1 MFERIGFSSLLGPA
15 VLSAALAAAS
25 ATSASPTRLLSGMP
39 PARDRVLIPTGD
51 GIAGFASRMAPKS
64 PDTLEVH
71 AFLVEYLLEK
81 PDNSA
86 TTGNGT
92 FGSDSS
98 TRTHLESWRARRDS
112 TRLHYLK
119 LFQGVSEYWRTA
131 SGGKLEVEFRVFP
144 EQQGAKPYTLPRTI
158 GQYSPVGPAK
168 NQSRASFDS
177 IYVVRI
183 MEMVA
188 DAARLAA
195 ADPKGPF
202 SVALP
207 TTPTRN
213 RAYMMIHAGAS
224 RSSDGGE
231 GGAGSA
237 NTAADIGDFTVGPA
251 DHVYLGIRKLVRDS
265 AYLKD
270 TLGVVLDTTKASSG
284 ASTID
289 TLKNLLVMS
298 ETATQ
303 DGMNWGLRGTAAN
316 LVGRALGLPDL
327 YDTWRGMSVMG
338 QFCVM
343 DWAGSYL
350 GRNSTPA
357 LPSAWP
363 RLFMGWATPI
373 VATPS
378 TATRIRLPAVRP
390 GHDTV
395 LVVRINDG
403 EYLLVENRQRTDF
416 SGDVW
421 VKTGTLGNDST
432 TWRTTPDSLDKFLK
446 DSTKT
451 RGYVLGSS
459 PDAGLP
465 GSGLLVWH
473 VNEWLLRELVR
484 SGAPNS
490 YLGDTLSD
498 RYKGI
503 TLVQASGKQTLGRV
517 FQGIT
522 GQSASDVGSGSD
534 ILPHIR
540 RRTSG
545 MDTITAIGPEGY
557 ASTGSLLGGRSL
569 VTLRSPWPT
578 VDSLPQKGT
587 SSLEGDSVWT
597 PGAAALIVELDWGA
611 LRKSSDAFPVRTV
624 PAWGDQAMVPGP
636 ASLPRSV
643 WILDTTGRA
652 QLYDSTGAHW
662 FSAKDTVRIV
672 AGWDSTPTAF
682 QNRPQ
687 LDTILVP
694 LAKIGSNMGRP
705 AQSAVGADTLA
716 VRDAE
721 RMVRF
726 KWPAPD
732 AFLSANR
739 DSARFLD
746 TTLDGRFTA
755 GPVFAAGAF
764 WIGDSTG
771 GLFAV
776 GSKGIVRS
784 ISTKLSSLQSI
795 CATVQGGKPA
805 LAAVDSNGTAGVVD
819 LSSGET
825 TRLESASLERAPGES
840 FQVLST
846 DFDRDGSAD
855 IAVIGSFGHAIL
867 WSGASRAAF
876 AGWPRHFP
884 RGAGSVGEPGSAA
897 LGDMNADGR
906 PELVFGGTD
915 RIYAVEASGVPLQG
929 WPARIVAT
937 ESIGQSTAS
946 RPYPS
951 GILGSSP
958 LVANLD
964 ANGALEVLAGTSN
977 GQIQA
982 WTGTGKV
989 FGGTALAKTSGS
1001 GVAPSYEQTRW
1012 PLAAGGQVLDSTR
1025 PPYLPLAFVSGKADK
1040 LLALSSLSSVD
1051 GFVVSGGSAP
1061 WPVAL
1066 GNAAR
1071 TGYLPDSLLGAV
1083 VARRTGISDFHLF
1096 PSPVRKGSA
1105 TFRYEL
1111 GKDASSARLTVY
1123 DQTGFQILDRSDLPG
1138 RIGRQDVVLRSLQWG
1153 TGVYAA
1159 RLEIKWAGGGS
1170 DEAWVRFGVIR

>member
-1 MFERIGFSSLLGPA
+1 MFERSGFSSLLGSTI
-15 VLSAALAAAS
+15 LSAILATAS
-25 ATSASPTRLLSGMP
+25 ATSASPTRLLSGVA
-39 PARDRVLIPTGD
+39 PAQDRALIPTGS
-51 GIAGFASRMAPKS
+51 GNAGFAPRMATKL
-64 PDTLEVH
+64 PDTLEIH
-71 AFLVEYLLEK
+71 AFLVEFLLEK

-98 TRTHLESWRARRDS
+98 TRTPLESWRARRDS
-112 TRLHYLK
+112 TRTHYLR

-131 SGGKLEVEFRVFP
+131 SGGKLEVQFRVFP
-144 EQQGAKPYTLPRTI
+144 EAQGAKPYTLARTI
-158 GQYSPVGPAK
+158 GQYSPVHTDTK
-168 NQSRASFDS
+168 QSSASFDS
-177 IYVVRI
+177 VYVVRLL
-183 MEMVA
+183 EMVA

-195 ADPKGPF
+195 ADPNGPF
-202 SVALP
+202 SVTRP
-207 TTPTRN
+207 TSPNRN

-231 GGAGSA
+231 GGSSA
-237 NTAADIGDFTVGPA
+237 QNTKADIGDFTVGA
-251 DHVYLGIRKLVRDS
+251 SDYGYLGIRKLVRDS

-270 TLGVVLDTTKASSG
+270 TLGIVLDTTKAKSG
-284 ASTID
+284 VSTID
-289 TLKNLLVMS
+289 TLRDLLVTS

-303 DGMNWGLRGTAAN
+303 DGMNWGLRGTVAN

-378 TATRIRLPAVRP
+378 GTTRFRLPAVRP

-403 EYLLVENRQRTDF
+403 EYLLIENRQRTDF

-432 TWRTTPDSLDKFLK
+432 TWRTTPDSLEKFLK

-534 ILPHIR
+534 ILPHVR
-540 RRTSG
+540 RHSSVV
-545 MDTITAIGPEGY
+545 DTITAIGPEGY

-569 VTLRSPWPT
+569 VTLRAPWPSG
-578 VDSLPQKGT
+578 SLAQKGT

-597 PGAAALIVELDWGA
+597 PGAAAIEVTLDWGA
-611 LRKSSDAFPVRTV
+611 LRKSSDAFPLRTT

-636 ASLPRSV
+636 ASCPKSV
-643 WILDTTGRA
+643 WILDTLGRA
-652 QLYDSTGAHW
+652 QLLDSTGAHW
-662 FSAKDTVRIV
+662 FAAKDTARIV
-672 AGWDSTPTAF
+672 SGWDSTPTAF

-694 LAKIGSNMGRP
+694 LARIGSTMGKP
-705 AQSAVGADTLA
+705 VQSAVGSDTLA
-716 VRDAE
+716 VRDTK
-721 RMVRF
+721 RIIHF
-726 KWPAPD
+726 KWPASD
-732 AFLSANR
+732 AFLTGNR

-746 TTLDGRFTA
+746 TTLVGRFTA
-755 GPVFAAGAF
+755 GPVFIAGAF
-764 WIGDSTG
+764 WVGDSTG
-771 GLFAV
+771 KIFSTGP
-776 GSKGIVRS
+776 KGILRT
-784 ISTKLSSLQSI
+784 IATELSSLQSI
-795 CATVQGGKPA
+795 CATVHGGKIA
-805 LAAVDSNGTAGVVD
+805 LAAVDSNGKASIVD
-819 LSSGET
+819 LALGKEI
-825 TRLESASLERAPGES
+825 RLESSSLERAAGES

-846 DFDRDGSAD
+846 DFDRDGIAD
-855 IAVIGSFGHAIL
+855 IAVIGSFGHGIL
-867 WSGASRAAF
+867 WSGASRTAF
-876 AGWPRHFP
+876 PGWPRHFP
-884 RGAGSVGEPGSAA
+884 RGAGNMGEPGAAA
-897 LGDMNADGR
+897 LGDMNGDGR
-906 PELVFGGTD
+906 PELVFGGSD
-915 RIYAVEASGVPLQG
+915 RIYAVEASGIPMAG
-929 WPARIVAT
+929 WPARIVST
-937 ESIGQSTAS
+937 ESVGQSTAS

-951 GILGSSP
+951 GILGTSP

-964 ANGALEVLAGTSN
+964 ASGTMEVVAGTSN

-982 WTGTGKV
+982 WTGSGKA
-989 FGGTALAKTSGS
+989 FGGTALAKTAGS

-1025 PPYLPLAFVSGKADK
+1025 PPYLPLSFVSGRADK

-1051 GFVVSGGSAP
+1051 GFVLSGGSAP

-1066 GNAAR
+1066 GNASR
-1071 TGYLPDSLLGAV
+1071 TGYLPDSLLGAL
-1083 VARRTGISDFHLF
+1083 VARNSGISDFHLF
-1096 PSPVRKGSA
+1096 PSPVRKGAA

-1123 DQTGFQILDRSDLPG
+1123 DQTGFQILDRNDLPS
-1138 RIGRQDVVLRSLQWG
+1138 RAGRQDLALRSLSWG

-1159 RLEIKWAGGGS
+1159 RLEIKWAGGGT

>member
-1 MFERIGFSSLLGPA
+1 MFERFGSKSLLGSVILCA
-15 VLSAALAAAS
+15 TLSSAAWTHPL
-25 ATSASPTRLLSGMP
+25 RLLSGMP
-39 PARDRVLIPTGD
+39 PARDRALIPTGD
-51 GIAGFASRMAPKS
+51 AGFAPRMVSKR

-144 EQQGAKPYTLPRTI
+144 EQPGAKPYSLPRTI

-177 IYVVRI
+177 LYVVRI

-202 SVALP
+202 SVAP
-207 TTPTRN
+207 PASPNRN

-231 GGAGSA
+231 RGSSAA

-251 DHVYLGIRKLVRDS
+251 DHAYLGIRKLVRDS

-270 TLGVVLDTTKASSG
+270 TLGVVLDTTKAGSGSS
-284 ASTID
+284 AID

-303 DGMNWGLRGTAAN
+303 DSMNWGLRGTAVN

-363 RLFMGWATPI
+363 RLFMGWATPV

-378 TATRIRLPAVRP
+378 GPNRFRLPAVRP
-390 GHDTV
+390 ENGKDSV

-416 SGDVW
+416 SGEVW
-421 VKTGTLGNDST
+421 VKTGTLANDSA
-432 TWRTTPDSLDKFLK
+432 TWKASPDSLEKLLK
-446 DSTKT
+446 DSTRT

-534 ILPHIR
+534 ILPHAR
-540 RRTSG
+540 RHSAVQ
-545 MDTITAIGPEGY
+545 DTITAIGPEGY

-569 VTLRSPWPT
+569 VTLRAPWPGG
-578 VDSLPQKGT
+578 SLAQK
-587 SSLEGDSVWT
+587 SKSILDGDSVWT
-597 PGAAALIVELDWGA
+597 PGAAAIEIELDWGA
-611 LRKSSDAFPVRTV
+611 LRKSTDAFPVRTA
-624 PAWGDQAMVPGP
+624 PSWGDQAMVPGP

-643 WILDTTGRA
+643 WVLDTTGRA
-652 QLYDSTGAHW
+652 QLYDSIGSHW
-662 FSAKDTVRIV
+662 FAAKDTARIV
-672 AGWDSTPTAF
+672 SGWDSTPTAF

-694 LAKIGSNMGRP
+694 LARIGSDMGWP
-705 AQSAVGADTLA
+705 AQSSVGADTLA
-716 VRDAE
+716 VRDNKGT
-721 RMVRF
+721 VRL
-726 KWPAPD
+726 KWPASD
-732 AFLSANR
+732 AFQPAHR
-739 DSARFLD
+739 DSARFMD
-746 TTLDGRFTA
+746 TTLPGRFTA
-755 GPVFAAGAF
+755 GPVFVAGSFWVGDSAGRLLAAGPN
-764 WIGDSTG
+764 
-771 GLFAV
+771 
-776 GSKGIVRS
+776 GILRS
-784 ISTKLSSLQSI
+784 IPTGLSSLQSI
-795 CATVQGGKPA
+795 CATLQGGKPA
-805 LAAVDSNGTAGVVD
+805 LATVDSNGKASLVD
-819 LSSGET
+819 LASGDAI
-825 TRLESASLERAPGES
+825 RLESASLERERGES

-855 IAVIGSFGHAIL
+855 IAVIGSFGNAVL
-867 WSGASRAAF
+867 WSGADRTTF
-876 AGWPRHFP
+876 AGWPRRFP
-884 RGAGSVGEPGSAA
+884 RGSGSVGEPGPVA

-929 WPARIVAT
+929 WPARIVPT
-937 ESIGQSTAS
+937 ESVGQSTAS

-964 ANGALEVLAGTSN
+964 ANGSLEVLAGTSN

-982 WTGTGKV
+982 WTGSGKA
-989 FGGTALAKTSGS
+989 FRGTVLAKTAGS
-1001 GVAPSYEQTRW
+1001 GVAPTYEQSRW

-1040 LLALSSLSSVD
+1040 LLALSSLSSID

-1071 TGYLPDSLLGAV
+1071 TGYLSDSLLGAV

-1123 DQTGFQILDRSDLPG
+1123 DQTGFQILDRNDLPA
-1138 RIGRQDVVLRSLQWG
+1138 RAGRQDVVLSGLSWG

>member
-1 MFERIGFSSLLGPA
+1 MFERSGFPSLLGSTVLAA
-15 VLSAALAAAS
+15 VLASAS
-25 ATSASPTRLLSGMP
+25 ATSASPRLLSGVA
-39 PARDRVLIPTGD
+39 PAQDRALIPTGSVN
-51 GIAGFASRMAPKS
+51 AGFAARMAPKR
-64 PDTLEVH
+64 PDTLEIN
-71 AFLVEYLLEK
+71 AFLVEFLQEK
-81 PDNSA
+81 PDNPA

-98 TRTHLESWRARRDS
+98 TRTPLESWRARRDS
-112 TRLHYLK
+112 TRAHYLR

-144 EQQGAKPYTLPRTI
+144 EGQGAKPYSLPRTI
-158 GQYSPVGPAK
+158 GQYRPVHTDTK
-168 NQSRASFDS
+168 QSNASFDS
-177 IYVVRI
+177 VYVVRI
-183 MEMVA
+183 LEMVA

-202 SVALP
+202 SVNRP
-207 TTPTRN
+207 TSPNRN

-224 RSSDGGE
+224 SSSDGGE
-231 GGAGSA
+231 GGASA
-237 NTAADIGDFTVGPA
+237 QNTKADIGDFTVGPS
-251 DHVYLGIRKLVRDS
+251 DYGYLGIRKLVRDS

-270 TLGVVLDTTKASSG
+270 TLGIVLDTTKAKSG
-284 ASTID
+284 TSTID
-289 TLKNLLVMS
+289 TLRNLLVTS

-303 DGMNWGLRGTAAN
+303 DGMNWGLRGTVAN

-350 GRNSTPA
+350 GRNSTPS

-373 VATPS
+373 LATPS
-378 TATRIRLPAVRP
+378 GASRFRLPAVRP

-421 VKTGTLGNDST
+421 VKTGSLAGNDST
-432 TWRTTPDSLDKFLK
+432 IWKTSPDSLEKYLK

-534 ILPHIR
+534 ILPHAR
-540 RRTSG
+540 RHSSVV
-545 MDTITAIGPEGY
+545 DTVTAIGPDGY
-557 ASTGSLLGGRSL
+557 ASTGTLLGGRSL
-569 VTLRSPWPT
+569 VTLRAPWP
-578 VDSLPQKGT
+578 DGSLAQKGV

-597 PGAAALIVELDWGA
+597 PGAAAIEVDLDWGA
-611 LRKSSDAFPVRTV
+611 LRKSSDAFPVRTT
-624 PAWGDQAMVPGP
+624 PAWGDQAIVPGP
-636 ASLPRSV
+636 ASLPKSV

-652 QLYDSTGAHW
+652 QLFDSTGANW
-662 FSAKDTVRIV
+662 FAAKDTARIV
-672 AGWDSTPTAF
+672 PGWDSTPTAF
-682 QNRPQ
+682 QNRSQ

-694 LAKIGSNMGRP
+694 LARIGSDMGAP
-705 AQSAVGADTLA
+705 LQSAVGSDTLA
-716 VRDAE
+716 VRDT
-721 RMVRF
+721 RRVIHL
-726 KWPAPD
+726 KWPASD
-732 AFLSANR
+732 AFLPANR

-746 TTLDGRFTA
+746 TTFVGRYTA
-755 GPVFAAGAF
+755 GPVFAAGTF
-764 WIGDSTG
+764 WFGDSAD

-805 LAAVDSNGTAGVVD
+805 IATVDSNGKAGVID

-825 TRLESASLERAPGES
+825 TRLESASLERAAGES

-867 WSGASRAAF
+867 WSGATHAAF
-876 AGWPRHFP
+876 PGWPRLFP
-884 RGAGSVGEPGSAA
+884 RGAGGIGEPGAAA
-897 LGDMNADGR
+897 LGDMNGDGR

-915 RIYAVEASGVPLQG
+915 RIYAVDASAIPLEG

-946 RPYPS
+946 RRYPA
-951 GILGSSP
+951 GILGTSP

-964 ANGALEVLAGTSN
+964 ASGTLEVVAGTSN

-982 WTGTGKV
+982 WTGSGKA
-989 FGGTALAKTSGS
+989 FGGTALAKTPGS
-1001 GVAPSYEQTRW
+1001 GVAPSYQQTRW

-1025 PPYLPLAFVSGKADK
+1025 PPYLPLSFATGKADK

-1071 TGYLPDSLLGAV
+1071 SGYLPDSLLGAV
-1083 VARRTGISDFHLF
+1083 VARKSGISDFHLF

-1123 DQTGFQILDRSDLPG
+1123 DQTGFQILDRSDLPN
-1138 RIGRQDVVLRSLQWG
+1138 RSGRQDLALQNLSWG

-1159 RLEIKWAGGGS
+1159 RLEIKWTAGGS